1 MVYKDRGRERVG
13 KAGWG
18 GVETDRQTEIED
30 EEGGEDR
37 QKDGRR
43 ETERESCIQK
53 LLFINCFA
61 GDCS

>member
-1 MVYKDRGRERVG
+1 MEEREWGRRGG
-13 KAGWG
+13 GG